1 MTSRLRSEAATC
13 FDDGMAD
20 EAHEHTTVG
29 APPDRCYAVAV
40 DFERYPEWARDVKEV
55 TVLERDADGRGSR
68 VEYRVAGL
76 GQSIHYILK
85 YDYGDAPDA
94 FSWELVE
101 SDKLRQLDGRYGFER
116 EGTGTRVAY
125 DLTIDVAIPLPG
137 LIKRQAARMII
148 STALRELKK
157 EAERVPS

>member
-1 MTSRLRSEAATC
+1 
-13 FDDGMAD
+13 
-20 EAHEHTTVG
+20 
-29 APPDRCYAVAV
+29 
-40 DFERYPEWARDVKEV
+40 
-55 TVLERDADGRGSR
+55 VLERDAEGRSAR

-76 GQSIHYILK
+76 GQSIHYLLE
-85 YDYGDAPDA
+85 YDYGDAPDS
-94 FSWELVE
+94 FSWQLVE
-101 SDKLRQLDGRYGFER
+101 SDKLRQLDGRYGFEP

>member
-1 MTSRLRSEAATC
+1 LRNQAAAR
-13 FDDGMAD
+13 FDSGMAD

-55 TVLERDADGRGSR
+55 TVLERDAQGRSAR

-76 GQSIHYILK
+76 GQSIHYVLE
-85 YDYGDAPDA
+85 YDYGDAPDS
-94 FSWELVE
+94 FSWRLVE
-101 SDKLRQLDGRYGFER
+101 SDKLHQLDGRYGFEP

-125 DLTIDVAIPLPG
+125 DLTIDVSIPLPG

-157 EAERVPS
+157 EAERAPS

>member
-1 MTSRLRSEAATC
+1 MTPRLRSEAPAC
-13 FDDGMAD
+13 FDSGMAD
-20 EAHEHTTVG
+20 EAHEHTTVE

-40 DFERYPEWARDVKEV
+40 DFERYPDWARDVKEV
-55 TVLERDADGRGSR
+55 NVLEHDSDGRASR

-101 SDKLRQLDGRYGFER
+101 SDKLRQLDGRYGFEP

>member
-1 MTSRLRSEAATC
+1 
-13 FDDGMAD
+13 MAD

-55 TVLERDADGRGSR
+55 TVLERDAEGRSAR

-76 GQSIHYILK
+76 GQSIHYLLE
-85 YDYGDAPDA
+85 YDYGDAPDS
-94 FSWELVE
+94 FSWQLVE
-101 SDKLRQLDGRYGFER
+101 SDKLRQLDGRYGFEP

>member
-1 MTSRLRSEAATC
+1 LTSRLRSEAATC

-40 DFERYPEWARDVKEV
+40 DFEGYPEWARDVKEV
-55 TVLERDADGRGSR
+55 TVLERDSDGRGSR

-76 GQSIHYILK
+76 GQSIHYILE

-101 SDKLRQLDGRYGFER
+101 SDKLRQLDGRYGFEP

>member
-1 MTSRLRSEAATC
+1 
-13 FDDGMAD
+13 MAD

-76 GQSIHYILK
+76 GQSIHYILE
-85 YDYGDAPDA
+85 YDYGDAPAA
-94 FSWELVE
+94 FSWELAE
-101 SDKLRQLDGRYGFER
+101 SDKLRQLDGRYGFEP
-116 EGTGTRVAY
+116 EGTGY
-125 DLTIDVAIPLPG
+125 PG
-137 LIKRQAARMII
+137 RLRSHDRRRDPAARPDQA
-148 STALRELKK
+148 TGGADDHQHR
-157 EAERVPS
+157 AARVEEGSRTSSQLNSPIRAHQRAR